1 MSYLGRKG
9 ANFPLTSGDIPTG
22 SVEGSDIAFLEN
34 ATATQNLSGTYSTER
49 MYLNDS
55 YTLIGDITVSGHLA
69 LGTLADA
76 DIEIINDTTMR
87 EITGDGVIEAG
98 ELLPNGSGHYK
109 WIYEE

>member
-9 ANFPLTSGDIPTG
+9 SDAPLTSGDIPTG
-22 SVEGSDIAFLEN
+22 SIEGRDIAFLEHSS
-34 ATATQNLSGTYSTER
+34 TTQNLSGTYSTKR

-69 LGTLADA
+69 LGTLTDA
-76 DIEIINDTTMR
+76 DIEIINDTTIR
-87 EITGDGVIEAG
+87 TITGDGVLEAG
-98 ELLPNGSGHYK
+98 ELLPNLAPVNQ